1 MVDVRAPQ
9 IAGGLVVPGTDID
22 DSVWGDRPRGLT
34 AGYTFEQGSG
44 CARDPMDSVMSCTGC
59 TIASQLNRERIN
71 TLVRPVGQGVWVRRF
86 HEAGDASTRLVCFPH
101 AGGSASYFFRL
112 SAALSPEFNVCAI
125 QYPGRQDRRSEPF
138 VETIDD
144 LADCIYAALNPV
156 IDGPVAFFGHSMGAV
171 VAFEVARRFEQR
183 AQITPTTVFVS
194 AWRGPSR
201 LGDETIQLGDDAD
214 LVKKMC
220 ELGGTD
226 PRLLGNKEMREM
238 VLPAFRNDVWAL
250 ERYTPSPD
258 VRISAPIV
266 VMTAVDDPSTTME
279 DAMAWHEHTSGGGTT
294 HTFDGGHFYLERH
307 AHRVITVI
315 AETLRGRTPT

>member
-1 MVDVRAPQ
+1 
-9 IAGGLVVPGTDID
+9 
-22 DSVWGDRPRGLT
+22 
-34 AGYTFEQGSG
+34 
-44 CARDPMDSVMSCTGC
+44 
-59 TIASQLNRERIN
+59 
-71 TLVRPVGQGVWVRRF
+71 VWVRRF
-86 HEAGDASTRLVCFPH
+86 HEAGNACTRLVCFPH

-125 QYPGRQDRRSEPF
+125 QYPGRQDRRNEPF

-156 IDGPVAFFGHSMGAV
+156 IDGPVALFGHSMGAV
-171 VAFEVARRFEQR
+171 VAFEVARRFEER

-194 AWRGPSR
+194 ARRGPSR
-201 LGDETIQLGDDAD
+201 LGDEAMQLGDDAD
-214 LVKKMC
+214 LVEKMC

-226 PRLLGNKEMREM
+226 PRLLSDPGVLEMI
-238 VLPAFRNDVWAL
+238 LPAFRNDVRAL
-250 ERYTPSPD
+250 EQYWQSPN

-266 VMTAVDDPSTTME
+266 VMTAVDDPWTTME
-279 DAMAWHEHTSGGGTT
+279 DAMAWHEHTSGSGTT

-307 AHRVITVI
+307 AHRVSTVI